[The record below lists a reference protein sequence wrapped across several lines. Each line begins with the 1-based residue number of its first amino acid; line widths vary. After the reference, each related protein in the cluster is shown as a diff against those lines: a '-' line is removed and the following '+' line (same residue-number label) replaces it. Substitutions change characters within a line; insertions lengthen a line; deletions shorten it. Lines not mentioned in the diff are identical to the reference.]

1 MGRCGRAGQ
10 RNGRGIIFFDEKQR
24 ELIEVVR
31 EAEEQQDRMVL
42 AGDVEEVEDKS
53 ESANVKKAF
62 SRKRGF
68 TKKRKK
74 ERKEESSGSVAEAE

>member
-10 RNGRGIIFFDEKQR
+10 RTGRGIAFYN
-24 ELIEVVR
+24 
-31 EAEEQQDRMVL
+31 EAEAELVEYVQEAEGQQEQMVL
-42 AGDVEEVEDKS
+42 QGDVDWHDDEDEQDAGK
-53 ESANVKKAF
+53 VKQAF

-74 ERKEESSGSVAEAE
+74 VRREAQSEAE